1 MKGIKE
7 EDNCWACKH
16 LTSKALSGP
25 PLFCKAFPKGGGVP
39 LAIVSG
45 DVRHDHLIGG
55 EAEPVFFKR
64 KED

>member
-7 EDNCWACKH
+7 EDNCWNCKH
-16 LTSKALSGP
+16 LTSRVASAP

-45 DVRHDHLIGG
+45 DVKHDRLLGG
-55 EAEPVFFKR
+55 EAVDVFFER
-64 KED
+64 KG